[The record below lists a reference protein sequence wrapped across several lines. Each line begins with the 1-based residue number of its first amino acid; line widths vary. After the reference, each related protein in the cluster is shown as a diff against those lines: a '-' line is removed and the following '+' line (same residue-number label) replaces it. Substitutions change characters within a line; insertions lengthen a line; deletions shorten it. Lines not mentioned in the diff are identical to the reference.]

1 MNRLDRTLH
10 ILTYTL
16 LGLPAILFFWGWLRW
31 YIALPASTA
40 LIAGLILAVKRT
52 SFISDKEFKAR
63 LLPKGRWTFIVLSAF
78 ILLAWLL
85 LSGISGTAYQ
95 NWDFHGRNAVMHDL
109 IDFSWPV
116 RYDMLSQGAP
126 ADGALVYYFAFF
138 LPAALVG
145 KVLGFPAA
153 SWALCIYIALC
164 LAAILLLLVRH
175 TKCNPLLI
183 TMLLALWSGLDIVGY
198 LLFWGTPP
206 SVTTHMEWWAGS
218 GIFQYSSMTT
228 QLFWVFNQSVP
239 AWLATALMLN
249 TEKRGNLGLILA
261 LAIPSAPFPAVGLLP
276 FIIYR
281 CVFKYG
287 RTLKTWFLHL
297 KEALSFQSVLAALP
311 ILIVFGSFFTI
322 NNSLGSRSGILFSMD
337 YFRWEFMLN
346 YGVFLLLEFGLYG
359 LILWPE
365 NRRNKEFYIAIA
377 MLCILPFFVVGISSD
392 LMMRA
397 SIPALLI
404 LVSLTAIRLQSAF
417 RKGKRWVATGLVC
430 LLLVGAVTPFT
441 EIARSVVYTSQ
452 GYTVADEWKTFS
464 DYQAYLENAH
474 AANFVCMEPEK
485 SFFFKYLAK

>member
-1 MNRLDRTLH
+1 
-10 ILTYTL
+10 
-16 LGLPAILFFWGWLRW
+16 
-31 YIALPASTA
+31 
-40 LIAGLILAVKRT
+40 
-52 SFISDKEFKAR
+52 
-63 LLPKGRWTFIVLSAF
+63 
-78 ILLAWLL
+78 
-85 LSGISGTAYQ
+85 
-95 NWDFHGRNAVMHDL
+95 
-109 IDFSWPV
+109 
-116 RYDMLSQGAP
+116 
-126 ADGALVYYFAFF
+126 
-138 LPAALVG
+138 
-145 KVLGFPAA
+145 
-153 SWALCIYIALC
+153 
-164 LAAILLLLVRH
+164 
-175 TKCNPLLI
+175 
-183 TMLLALWSGLDIVGY
+183 
-198 LLFWGTPP
+198 
-206 SVTTHMEWWAGS
+206 
-218 GIFQYSSMTT
+218 
-228 QLFWVFNQSVP
+228 
-239 AWLATALMLN
+239 
-249 TEKRGNLGLILA
+249 
-261 LAIPSAPFPAVGLLP
+261 
-276 FIIYR
+276 
-281 CVFKYG
+281 
-287 RTLKTWFLHL
+287 L
-297 KEALSFQSVLAALP
+297 KEALSLQSVLAALP

-441 EIARSVVYTSQ
+441 EIARSVIYTSQ